1 MITVDQFTQM
11 VTPLLE
17 GDIANLSN
25 IIGQVKKEIENSN
38 LELEQLKKD
47 GETLTKDKEY
57 LQRMNKELFEQIRV
71 APAKE
76 EQEQEEEAKEEQ
88 EEAKLKFEDLLIDEK
103 KGE

>member
-1 MITVDQFTQM
+1 MITVDEFTKM

-76 EQEQEEEAKEEQ
+76 EEQEEETKEE
-88 EEAKLKFEDLLIDEK
+88 EKLKFEDLLINEK

>member
-1 MITVDQFTQM
+1 MITVDEFTKM

-38 LELEQLKKD
+38 LEMEQLKKD

-76 EQEQEEEAKEEQ
+76 EEQEEEEEK
-88 EEAKLKFEDLLIDEK
+88 KLKFEDLLISDNK